1 MLLPS
6 RRGTL
11 KRRCL
16 DNVLAAFINFCYKNS
31 FFTFCTGLYCSGWVK
46 HGPVGV
52 IVTTMNEAFA
62 TAQTIVEDLNT
73 GNALHIIIR
82 RPSKGFNMQEI

>member
-1 MLLPS
+1 MRNKLLI
-6 RRGTL
+6 GL
-11 KRRCL
+11 
-16 DNVLAAFINFCYKNS
+16 S
-31 FFTFCTGLYCSGWVK
+31 FDFVGLYCSGWVK

-73 GNALHIIIR
+73 GTLLLVCIIQQN
-82 RPSKGFNMQEI
+82 SSFMYKNE

>member
-1 MLLPS
+1 
-6 RRGTL
+6 
-11 KRRCL
+11 
-16 DNVLAAFINFCYKNS
+16 
-31 FFTFCTGLYCSGWVK
+31 VK